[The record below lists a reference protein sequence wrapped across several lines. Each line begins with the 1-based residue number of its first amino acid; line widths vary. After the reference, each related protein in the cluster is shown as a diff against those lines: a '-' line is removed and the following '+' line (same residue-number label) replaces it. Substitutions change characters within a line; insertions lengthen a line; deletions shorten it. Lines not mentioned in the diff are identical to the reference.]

1 MIKLVNKNLAS
12 LKLYKL
18 LKYMYTLV
26 ITQKRFSGMIAQS
39 VVFLIHNKVD
49 FGSILMVCTFLS

>member
-1 MIKLVNKNLAS
+1 MIKIVNKNLAS

-39 VVFLIHNKVD
+39 VVFLITKLTWD
-49 FGSILMVCTFLS
+49 